1 MKEKNA
7 DKVREQYEKFA
18 DAISYDS
25 FNQYMDKFV
34 SANKSIKEYGSAL
47 TSEMINAFTGV
58 EGRLKELRFLVSAQN
73 NFEIIKHA
81 INKTDESFKD
91 FIYNND
97 VNNEI
102 IEKSYKIP
110 CFESMFTEKD
120 YKEIVAE
127 GCFPMLPLTAYSL
140 LNISEKV
147 AQNERSI
154 FTFIANEEKGTVIT
168 AIEEGRE
175 DLIAV
180 DMVYD
185 YFENLFRDNVSLTNI
200 HNEWLK
206 ADYAITKAESLAE
219 EKVREAFDT
228 SPKTEYQYTKNMEL
242 FNSYARGGIE
252 YLYEKLVVR
261 PVDLDDE
268 EFMDAR
274 MSNIMALF
282 RDDMQGI

>member
-1 MKEKNA
+1 
-7 DKVREQYEKFA
+7 
-18 DAISYDS
+18 
-25 FNQYMDKFV
+25 
-34 SANKSIKEYGSAL
+34 
-47 TSEMINAFTGV
+47 
-58 EGRLKELRFLVSAQN
+58 
-73 NFEIIKHA
+73 
-81 INKTDESFKD
+81 
-91 FIYNND
+91 
-97 VNNEI
+97 
-102 IEKSYKIP
+102 
-110 CFESMFTEKD
+110 MFTEKD

-219 EKVREAFDT
+219 VRKLNISIQKIWICLIRMQEAELNIFM
-228 SPKTEYQYTKNMEL
+228 KNWL
-242 FNSYARGGIE
+242 
-252 YLYEKLVVR
+252 
-261 PVDLDDE
+261 
-268 EFMDAR
+268 
-274 MSNIMALF
+274 
-282 RDDMQGI
+282 